1 MLFFHLLYYCDVNI
15 TENLENPLCFSTSII
30 SSKFSKYKSVCET
43 TKQFNLLS
51 FAKFFKNSNTAPEFE
66 LSNVEITSSNVNVLI
81 DGYRLLSNLN
91 KLHKT
96 TISTLVISPSLNV
109 TGSNSLPK
117 SLRCGSNLLSNSNPY
132 GIFNYIKLSSISLF
146 NKGK

>member
-1 MLFFHLLYYCDVNI
+1 MNLIILLYYCDVNI
-15 TENLENPLCFSTSII
+15 TVNLENPLCFSTSII

-91 KLHKT
+91 KLQLFRIKY
-96 TISTLVISPSLNV
+96 SD
-109 TGSNSLPK
+109 
-117 SLRCGSNLLSNSNPY
+117 
-132 GIFNYIKLSSISLF
+132 YIINNILIIYIIQIKE
-146 NKGK
+146 